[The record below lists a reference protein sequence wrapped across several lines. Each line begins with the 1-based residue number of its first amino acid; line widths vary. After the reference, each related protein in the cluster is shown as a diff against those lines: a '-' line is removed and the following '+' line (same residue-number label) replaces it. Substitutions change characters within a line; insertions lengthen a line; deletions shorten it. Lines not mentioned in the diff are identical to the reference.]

1 MIEKDKILNCG
12 VLILAVMLIF
22 SACENSVAI
31 PTATTTT
38 QPTMPES
45 SKYDL
50 GIEKSTLDSL
60 MQPIFAGNAVEKET
74 VMFLEAGEAKQLLYP
89 ISQVQSVTSYDGKT
103 VYENGKD
110 YIVDRGQ
117 LILTKDS
124 RIPCITKET
133 YYGASS
139 SSLLQTEYNGQTV
152 YTHWGEGRLMTDWQV
167 CVTYTHE
174 SSWDGFRQN
183 CEIEHLMPF
192 VEKLKNHQDVTV
204 FFYGDSITYGAN
216 ASYISNYEPFQ
227 ASYPMLFVQSLA
239 DLFGYR
245 VEYVNTELADTSKV
259 PQEPYVAGSNGT
271 ITYINT
277 AVGGWSSK
285 DAALQMD
292 QYVGSILE
300 RYGCDLFVI
309 GVGMNDGTF
318 NPSLTAK
325 HVKMVCD
332 LVLENHKDAAMLLV
346 STMVPNPNA
355 VNGWYGNQPL
365 QEKKLQQLAEEYRE
379 NGISCSV
386 ACMTSVSLDV
396 LKYKD
401 FHDYSGN
408 NINHPNDFFARVY
421 AQTLLQTVIGY
432 ENMK

>member
-1 MIEKDKILNCG
+1 MISKNVAIKCG
-12 VLILAVMLIF
+12 IWILAAMLVLNGCG
-22 SACENSVAI
+22 SSMAI
-31 PTATTTT
+31 PTATTTI
-38 QPTMPES
+38 QPTTPES
-45 SKYDL
+45 SDYDL
-50 GIEKSTLDSL
+50 CIQMSDLNPM
-60 MQPIFAGNAVEKET
+60 MQPIFLGSSVQKET
-74 VMFLEAGEAKQLLYP
+74 VMFLEKGEAKQLLYP
-89 ISQVQSVTSYDGKT
+89 ISQVQYVTSYDGKT

-110 YIVDRGQ
+110 YVVDNGV
-117 LILTKDS
+117 LILTQDS
-124 RIPCITKET
+124 RIPCITREK
-133 YYGASS
+133 YYGANS

-152 YTHWGEGRLMTDWQV
+152 YTHWGEGRLMTDWQI

-174 SSWDGFRQN
+174 GSWDGFRQN
-183 CEIEHLMPF
+183 CEIEHFMPF
-192 VEKLKNHQDVTV
+192 VEKLKSCQDVTV

-227 ASYPMLFVQSLA
+227 ASYPMLFVQALA

-245 VEYVNTELADTSKV
+245 VEYVNTGLKDTSKV
-259 PQEPYVAGSNGT
+259 PQEPYVGGTNGT

-292 QYVGSILE
+292 EYVAPMLE
-300 RYGCDLFVI
+300 QYGCDLLVI
-309 GVGMNDGTF
+309 GVGMNDATF
-318 NPSLTAK
+318 NPSLTAD

-332 LVLENHKDAAMLLV
+332 LVLESNKEAAMLLI

-365 QEKKLQQLAEEYRE
+365 QEKKLLKLAEDYQES
-379 NGISCSV
+379 GISCGV
-386 ACMTSVSLDV
+386 ACMTSVSLEV
-396 LKYKD
+396 LQYKE

-408 NINHPNDFFARVY
+408 NINHPNDFFVRVY